1 MFQRIKHGK
10 QRNFNRGALISVI
23 LLAVTMIG
31 VIPIC
36 AQQNG
41 TLPEGATVSALGR
54 TSQVRSG
61 GSFIISNVPSNF
73 GRFRVRLIHPDGT
86 TAESNCL
93 TPVDRGTTIVPPLVF
108 GALTPVSAALAVQS
122 SQNIF
127 TEQGQTAQLQVTTN
141 LQGGGTI
148 DITNSLCTTYISSNT
163 SFVTVNASGLVTVNN
178 MPLVPATLIVTV
190 TNEGVVGTV
199 SLLLNPG
206 PATTDLDGDGM
217 PNDWELRNGFD
228 PTFPG
233 DAVQDADGDGLNNR
247 QEFQQNLA
255 PRDPDTDRDG
265 ISDGANDPDG
275 TGPIIAGPD
284 LEPLSPEIVPP
295 TCTLTSPTGG
305 ATLVEGETIIV
316 RATATD
322 NVGINRVTFTS
333 NVGAL
338 NFTDFSS
345 PYETPFVVPTGITQ
359 VIFNAVASDIAGNNR
374 AVSPV
379 MVNVIPDPL
388 TTVTGRVLGENLMPV
403 SGADVSVLGRTG
415 STGADGSFAIT
426 DVPTSQGNLIVTA
439 TFTPKSGPP
448 LTGTSAPTP
457 PVRGGTT
464 NVGDILLIPALF
476 EPDIGTLVLR
486 QDDGAVTRT
495 LPFSSSFYGNNY
507 NQVFI
512 SNNGNLTFNSPDGDF
527 TETIFEFLNRQP
539 RISAFWDDLDP
550 ASSDAASGLYIN
562 DQLPGRLVVTWLRQL
577 EFSQV
582 PGPNTI
588 QVILFSD
595 GRIQYG
601 YQGVA
606 SLDAIVGVSPGGLT
620 VSNPLAR
627 VVDFSNTPF
636 VSTNPGEALYEQ
648 FEVPAPRGSTDPP
661 GSGQNS
667 NRNNRFDLDGGF
679 IVFTPKVGGGYD
691 VRTILPPIA
700 LNHGTVSG
708 TVLDT
713 NGQPVGRAEVEILL
727 SQAPKFR
734 ALINTDSQGRYVCA
748 NVPCGGK
755 IIVTVTK
762 RGNMVGQ
769 GAGEMPYGQ
778 ESVRI
783 DVHPSPPAPSKK

>member
-1 MFQRIKHGK
+1 
-10 QRNFNRGALISVI
+10 
-23 LLAVTMIG
+23 
-31 VIPIC
+31 
-36 AQQNG
+36 
-41 TLPEGATVSALGR
+41 
-54 TSQVRSG
+54 
-61 GSFIISNVPSNF
+61 
-73 GRFRVRLIHPDGT
+73 
-86 TAESNCL
+86 
-93 TPVDRGTTIVPPLVF
+93 
-108 GALTPVSAALAVQS
+108 
-122 SQNIF
+122 
-127 TEQGQTAQLQVTTN
+127 
-141 LQGGGTI
+141 
-148 DITNSLCTTYISSNT
+148 
-163 SFVTVNASGLVTVNN
+163 
-178 MPLVPATLIVTV
+178 
-190 TNEGVVGTV
+190 
-199 SLLLNPG
+199 
-206 PATTDLDGDGM
+206 M

-228 PTFPG
+228 PTFAG

-284 LEPLSPEIVPP
+284 PEPLTPETVPP
-295 TCTLTSPTGG
+295 TCALTNPAGG
-305 ATLVEGETIIV
+305 ATLIEGETIIV

-322 NVGINRVTFTS
+322 NVGINRVIFTS

-359 VIFNAVASDIAGNNR
+359 MSFNAVAGDIAGNTR
-374 AVSPV
+374 AASPV

-388 TTVTGRVLGENLMPV
+388 TTVTGRVLGENLLPV
-403 SGADVSVLGRTG
+403 EGAAVTVLGRLG
-415 STGADGSFAIT
+415 STSADGGFAIAN
-426 DVPTSQGNLIVTA
+426 VPTTQGNLTVTA

-448 LTGTSAPTP
+448 LTGTSVPTP

-476 EPDIGTLVLR
+476 EPDLGTLVLR
-486 QDDGAVTRT
+486 SDDGSVTRA
-495 LPFSSSFYGNNY
+495 LPFSFSFYGNNY
-507 NQVFI
+507 NQVFVN
-512 SNNGNLTFNSPDGDF
+512 NNGNLTFNSVEGDF

-539 RISAFWDDLDP
+539 RISAFWDDIEP
-550 ASSDAASGLYIN
+550 TSSDAATGLYIN

-577 EFSQV
+577 EFAQV

-627 VVDFSNTPF
+627 VIDFSNTPF

-679 IVFTPKVGGGYD
+679 IVFTPRPGGGYD
-691 VRTILPPIA
+691 VRTILPLISS
-700 LNHGTVSG
+700 NHGTVSG
-708 TVLDT
+708 QVLDA
-713 NGQPVGRAEVEILL
+713 NGQPLARAEVEILS

-755 IIVTVTK
+755 IMVSVTK

-769 GAGEMPYGQ
+769 GAGEMLNSQ
-778 ESVRI
+778 EIVRI
-783 DVHPSPPAPSKK
+783 DVQPSPPGPLKK